1 MNELS
6 MFSLSGFSG
15 LLILALDLWAII
27 SVINSNASTGAK
39 VGWSL
44 LIIVLPILGFLI
56 WLVAGPRSRRA
67 TL

>member
-6 MFSLSGFSG
+6 MFSLSGLSG

-27 SVINSNASTGAK
+27 SVINSGTSTGAK

-56 WLVAGPRSRRA
+56 WLVAGPRSRRSP
-67 TL
+67 L